1 MGNMFERFT
10 DRARRVLVDAQ
21 DEARSLHH
29 SFIAP
34 EHILLGLIR
43 GEGVAA
49 RSLAQL
55 GVSLEEV
62 RDKVAAAISPATK
75 GERPAKVPFSPQ
87 AKKALE
93 LSLRE
98 ALRLGHNYIGTEH
111 ILLGV
116 VRGAEAGG
124 SSCIEVLGVGAEEV
138 RARVLEAVANGP
150 APIVRQSPALVEA
163 MQRARQGAGPGLMTT
178 GQLLLAMLADGT
190 SQAAK
195 ALQAL
200 QVSVDAV
207 EARLAE
213 IPIGTTTDAPPRARS
228 VHIRLGEVTT
238 TIDDADLAAAL
249 GGLTPEQLATALRN
263 ALAADPGREAS
274 A

>member
-1 MGNMFERFT
+1 MFERFT

-21 DEARSLHH
+21 DEARSLSH
-29 SFIAP
+29 SFIGP

-49 RSLAQL
+49 KVLGQL
-55 GVSLEEV
+55 GVSLDGV
-62 RDKVAAAISPATK
+62 REKVAGVIASSPAGDRT
-75 GERPAKVPFSPQ
+75 AKVPFSPQ

-116 VRGAEAGG
+116 LGTAEAKG
-124 SSCIEVLGVGAEEV
+124 SSVVEVLGVGTEEV
-138 RARVLEAVANGP
+138 RARVLEAVGKNGP
-150 APIVRQSPALVEA
+150 ASLSSQSPALVEA
-163 MQRARQGAGPGLMTT
+163 LQRARQVAGAGPMTT
-178 GQLLLAMLADGT
+178 GQLLVAMLADSA
-190 SQAAK
+190 SQAAT

-200 QVSVDAV
+200 DVGREAV
-207 EARLAE
+207 EASLAE
-213 IPIGTTTDAPPRARS
+213 IPLGATSDSPPRARS

-238 TIDDADLAAAL
+238 TIDDPDLAAAL
-249 GGLTPEQLATALRN
+249 GALTPEQIAAALRSG
-263 ALAADPGREAS
+263 LRTDPGRSAS
-274 A
+274 G